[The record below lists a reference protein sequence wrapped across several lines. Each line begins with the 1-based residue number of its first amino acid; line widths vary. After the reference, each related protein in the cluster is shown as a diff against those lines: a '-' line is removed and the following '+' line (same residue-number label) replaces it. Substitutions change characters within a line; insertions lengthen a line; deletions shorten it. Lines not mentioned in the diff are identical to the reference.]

1 MVMLRSTFG
10 PRRVLLLFLALLFF
24 VVFLLPR
31 QARALL
37 QTMGQPVAWVVSFPL
52 KGFAAIDRSV
62 MAVWERYLAL
72 RGVEEENRK
81 LRREIQYLK
90 SQNDKLQVLAADTQ
104 RLAALLEFKEQT
116 PAHTIAARV
125 LARDSTNW
133 YRSMVL
139 DKGAVD
145 GVRAEMG
152 VVTPAGVVGRVV
164 KATRSTSVVLLVSDP
179 NNAVTGVIQ
188 RTREEGIV
196 EGTAEGRARLKYIPL
211 LSTVRAGDTVITSG
225 LMGGF
230 PKGIMIGVVSRID
243 KEEGALFQ
251 SAEIIPDVDF
261 AKVEETLIITSL
273 NPVPESDA
281 GGTVPPAQPSER
293 GTR

>member
-1 MVMLRSTFG
+1 MVMLRSTFR
-10 PRRVLLLFLALLFF
+10 PRRVLLLLLALLFF

-37 QTMGQPVAWVVSFPL
+37 QTVGQPVAWVVSFPL

-72 RGVEEENRK
+72 RGVEEENRR
-81 LRREIQYLK
+81 LRREIQYLMG
-90 SQNDKLQVLAADTQ
+90 QNDQLQALAADTR
-104 RLAALLEFKEQT
+104 RLAALLEFKERTPVQT
-116 PAHTIAARV
+116 LAARV
-125 LARDSTNW
+125 VGRDSTNW
-133 YRSMVL
+133 YRAMVL
-139 DKGAVD
+139 DKGELD

-164 KATRSTSVVLLVSDP
+164 KATRSMSVVLLVSDP
-179 NNAVTGVIQ
+179 NNAVTGLIQ

-225 LMGGF
+225 LTGGF
-230 PKGIMIGVVSRID
+230 PKGIMIGVVNRIE

-251 SAEIIPDVDF
+251 SAEIVPDVDLSR
-261 AKVEETLIITSL
+261 VEEALIITS
-273 NPVPESDA
+273 NPVPQSGP
-281 GGTVPPAQPSER
+281 GGATAPVEPSQREAR
-293 GTR
+293 

>member
-10 PRRVLLLFLALLFF
+10 PRRVLLLFLALLFI

-37 QTMGQPVAWVVSFPL
+37 QTVGQPVAWVVSFPL
-52 KGFAAIDRSV
+52 KGFAAVDRSV

-72 RGVEEENRK
+72 RGVEEENRR

-90 SQNDKLQVLAADTQ
+90 GQNDQLQALAADSQ
-104 RLAALLEFKEQT
+104 RLAALLEFKGRIPAQT
-116 PAHTIAARV
+116 LAARV
-125 LARDSTNW
+125 IGRDSTNW
-133 YRSMVL
+133 YRAMVL
-139 DKGAVD
+139 DKGTAD

-152 VVTPAGVVGRVV
+152 VVTLTGVVGRVV
-164 KATRSTSVVLLVSDP
+164 KTTRSTSVVLLVSDP
-179 NNAVTGVIQ
+179 NNAVTGLIQ

-211 LSTVRAGDTVITSG
+211 LSSVRAGDTVITSG
-225 LMGGF
+225 LTGGF
-230 PKGIMIGVVSRID
+230 PKGIPIGVVNRID

-251 SAEIIPDVDF
+251 SAEIVLEVDF
-261 AKVEETLIITSL
+261 AKVEEALVITSSE
-273 NPVPESDA
+273 PMPPSDA
-281 GGTVPPAQPSER
+281 SDAVPPVQPPER
-293 GTR
+293 RTR

>member
-1 MVMLRSTFG
+1 MLRSTFG

-37 QTMGQPVAWVVSFPL
+37 QTVGQPVAWVVSIPL
-52 KGFAAIDRSV
+52 KGFAAVDRSV

-72 RGVEEENRK
+72 RGVEEENRR

-90 SQNDKLQVLAADTQ
+90 GQNDQLQALAADSQ
-104 RLAALLEFKEQT
+104 RLAALLEFKERIPAQT
-116 PAHTIAARV
+116 LAARV
-125 LARDSTNW
+125 IGRDSTNW
-133 YRSMVL
+133 YRAMVL
-139 DKGAVD
+139 DKGTAD

-152 VVTPAGVVGRVV
+152 VVTLSGVVGRVV
-164 KATRSTSVVLLVSDP
+164 KTTRSTSVVLLVSDP
-179 NNAVTGVIQ
+179 NNAVTGLIQ

-211 LSTVRAGDTVITSG
+211 LSSVRAGDTVMTSG
-225 LMGGF
+225 LTGGF
-230 PKGIMIGVVSRID
+230 PKGIPIGVVSRID

-251 SAEIIPDVDF
+251 SAEIVPDVDF
-261 AKVEETLIITSL
+261 AKVEETLVITSSDQTPPSDASG
-273 NPVPESDA
+273 PVPP
-281 GGTVPPAQPSER
+281 VQPPDR
-293 GTR
+293 RTR

>member
-1 MVMLRSTFG
+1 M
-10 PRRVLLLFLALLFF
+10 LLLLLALLFF

-37 QTMGQPVAWVVSFPL
+37 QTVGQPVAWVVSFPL

-72 RGVEEENRK
+72 RGVEEENRR

-90 SQNDKLQVLAADTQ
+90 GQNDQLQALAADTR
-104 RLAALLEFKEQT
+104 RLAALMEFKERTPVQT
-116 PAHTIAARV
+116 LAARV
-125 LARDSTNW
+125 VGRDSTNW
-133 YRSMVL
+133 YRAMVL
-139 DKGAVD
+139 DKGELD

-179 NNAVTGVIQ
+179 NNAVTGLIQ

-225 LMGGF
+225 LTGGF
-230 PKGIMIGVVSRID
+230 PKGIMIGVVNRIE

-251 SAEIIPDVDF
+251 SAEIVPDVDLSR
-261 AKVEETLIITSL
+261 VEEALIITSS
-273 NPVPESDA
+273 NPVSQSDP
-281 GGTVPPAQPSER
+281 GGAAAPVEPSRREGR
-293 GTR
+293 

>member
-1 MVMLRSTFG
+1 
-10 PRRVLLLFLALLFF
+10 VLLLLLALLFF

-37 QTMGQPVAWVVSFPL
+37 QTVGQPVAWVVSFPL

-72 RGVEEENRK
+72 RGVEEENRR

-90 SQNDKLQVLAADTQ
+90 GQNDQLQALAADTR
-104 RLAALLEFKEQT
+104 RLAALMEFKERTPVQT
-116 PAHTIAARV
+116 LAARV
-125 LARDSTNW
+125 VGRDSTNW
-133 YRSMVL
+133 YRAMVL
-139 DKGAVD
+139 DKGELD

-179 NNAVTGVIQ
+179 NNAVTGLIQ

-225 LMGGF
+225 LTGGF
-230 PKGIMIGVVSRID
+230 PKGIMIGVVNRIE

-251 SAEIIPDVDF
+251 SAEIVPDVDLSR
-261 AKVEETLIITSL
+261 VEEALIITSS
-273 NPVPESDA
+273 NPVSQSDP
-281 GGTVPPAQPSER
+281 GGAAAPVEPSRREGR
-293 GTR
+293 

>member
-10 PRRVLLLFLALLFF
+10 PRRVLLLLLALLFF

-37 QTMGQPVAWVVSFPL
+37 QTVGQPVAWVVSFPL

-72 RGVEEENRK
+72 RGVEEENRR

-90 SQNDKLQVLAADTQ
+90 GQNDQLQALAADTR
-104 RLAALLEFKEQT
+104 RLAALMEFKERTPVQT
-116 PAHTIAARV
+116 LAARV
-125 LARDSTNW
+125 VGRDSTNW
-133 YRSMVL
+133 YRAMVL
-139 DKGAVD
+139 DKGELD

-179 NNAVTGVIQ
+179 NNAVTGLIQ

-225 LMGGF
+225 LTGGF
-230 PKGIMIGVVSRID
+230 PKGIMIGVVNRIE

-251 SAEIIPDVDF
+251 SAEIVPDVDLSR
-261 AKVEETLIITSL
+261 VEEALIITSS
-273 NPVPESDA
+273 NPVSQSDP
-281 GGTVPPAQPSER
+281 GGAAAPVEPSRREGR
-293 GTR
+293 

>member
-10 PRRVLLLFLALLFF
+10 PRRVLLLLLALLFF

-37 QTMGQPVAWVVSFPL
+37 QTVGQPVAWVVSFPL

-72 RGVEEENRK
+72 RGVEEENRR

-90 SQNDKLQVLAADTQ
+90 GQNDQLQALAADTR
-104 RLAALLEFKEQT
+104 RLAALMEFKERTPVQT
-116 PAHTIAARV
+116 LAARV
-125 LARDSTNW
+125 VGRDSTNW
-133 YRSMVL
+133 YRAMVL
-139 DKGAVD
+139 DKGELD

-179 NNAVTGVIQ
+179 NNAVTGLIQ

-225 LMGGF
+225 LTGGF
-230 PKGIMIGVVSRID
+230 PKGIMIGVVNRIE

-251 SAEIIPDVDF
+251 SAEIVPDVDLSR
-261 AKVEETLIITSL
+261 VEEALIITSS
-273 NPVPESDA
+273 NPVPQSGP
-281 GGTVPPAQPSER
+281 GGAASPVEPSQREAR
-293 GTR
+293 

>member
-1 MVMLRSTFG
+1 MLRSTFG
-10 PRRVLLLFLALLFF
+10 PRRVLLLLLALLFF

-37 QTMGQPVAWVVSFPL
+37 QTVGQPVAWVVSFPL

-72 RGVEEENRK
+72 RGVEEENRR

-90 SQNDKLQVLAADTQ
+90 GQNDQLQALAADTR
-104 RLAALLEFKEQT
+104 RLAALMEFKERTPVQT
-116 PAHTIAARV
+116 LAARV
-125 LARDSTNW
+125 VGRDSTNW
-133 YRSMVL
+133 YRAMVL
-139 DKGAVD
+139 DKGELD

-179 NNAVTGVIQ
+179 NNAVTGLIQ

-225 LMGGF
+225 LTGGF
-230 PKGIMIGVVSRID
+230 PKGIMIGVVNRIE

-251 SAEIIPDVDF
+251 SAEIVPDVDLSR
-261 AKVEETLIITSL
+261 VEEALIITSS
-273 NPVPESDA
+273 NPVSQSDP
-281 GGTVPPAQPSER
+281 GGAAAPVEPSRREGR
-293 GTR
+293 

>member
-1 MVMLRSTFG
+1 M
-10 PRRVLLLFLALLFF
+10 LLLLLALLFF

-37 QTMGQPVAWVVSFPL
+37 QTVGQPVAWVVSFPL

-62 MAVWERYLAL
+62 MAVWERYLTL
-72 RGVEEENRK
+72 RGVEEENRR
-81 LRREIQYLK
+81 LRREIQYLQG
-90 SQNDKLQVLAADTQ
+90 QNNQLQALAADTR
-104 RLAALLEFKEQT
+104 RLAALLEFKERTTVQT
-116 PAHTIAARV
+116 LAARV
-125 LARDSTNW
+125 VGRDSTNW
-133 YRSMVL
+133 YRAMVL
-139 DKGAVD
+139 DKGELD

-152 VVTPAGVVGRVV
+152 VVTPVGVVGRVV

-179 NNAVTGVIQ
+179 NNAVTGLIQ

-225 LMGGF
+225 LTGGF
-230 PKGIMIGVVSRID
+230 PKGIMIGVVARIE

-251 SAEIIPDVDF
+251 SAEIVPEVDLS
-261 AKVEETLIITSL
+261 KVEEALIITSS
-273 NPVPESDA
+273 NPVPQSGADGAAAPVE
-281 GGTVPPAQPSER
+281 PSNR
-293 GTR
+293 GAR

>member
-1 MVMLRSTFG
+1 M
-10 PRRVLLLFLALLFF
+10 LLLLLALLFF

-37 QTMGQPVAWVVSFPL
+37 QTVGQPVAWVVSFPL

-72 RGVEEENRK
+72 RGIEEENRR
-81 LRREIQYLK
+81 LRREIQYVK
-90 SQNDKLQVLAADTQ
+90 GQNDQLQALAADTR
-104 RLAALLEFKEQT
+104 RLAALLEFKERTSVQT
-116 PAHTIAARV
+116 LAARV
-125 LARDSTNW
+125 IGRDSTNW
-133 YRSMVL
+133 YRAMVL
-139 DKGAVD
+139 DKGELD

-179 NNAVTGVIQ
+179 NNAVTGLIQ

-196 EGTAEGRARLKYIPL
+196 EGTAEGRARLKYVPL

-225 LMGGF
+225 LTGGF
-230 PKGIMIGVVSRID
+230 PKGIMIGVVNRIE

-251 SAEIIPDVDF
+251 SAEIVPDVDLSR
-261 AKVEETLIITSL
+261 VEEALIITSS
-273 NPVPESDA
+273 NPVPQSGR
-281 GGTVPPAQPSER
+281 GGAASPVEPSQREAR
-293 GTR
+293 

>member
-10 PRRVLLLFLALLFF
+10 PRRVLLLLLALLFF

-37 QTMGQPVAWVVSFPL
+37 QTVGQPVAWVVSFPL

-72 RGVEEENRK
+72 RGIEEENRR
-81 LRREIQYLK
+81 LRREIQYVK
-90 SQNDKLQVLAADTQ
+90 GQNDQLQALAADTR
-104 RLAALLEFKEQT
+104 RLAALLEFKERTSVQT
-116 PAHTIAARV
+116 LAARV
-125 LARDSTNW
+125 IGRDSTNW
-133 YRSMVL
+133 YRAMVL
-139 DKGAVD
+139 DKGELD

-179 NNAVTGVIQ
+179 NNAVTGLIQ

-196 EGTAEGRARLKYIPL
+196 EGTAEGRARLKYVPL

-225 LMGGF
+225 LTGGF
-230 PKGIMIGVVSRID
+230 PKGIMIGVVNRIE

-251 SAEIIPDVDF
+251 SAEIVPDVDLSR
-261 AKVEETLIITSL
+261 VEEALIITSS
-273 NPVPESDA
+273 NPVPQSGP
-281 GGTVPPAQPSER
+281 GGAAAPAEPSQREAR
-293 GTR
+293 